1 MEEARATEEAWAS
14 EVARATSALADA
26 ARALVETESG
36 LSSARRRRG
45 WAEQALAAVRAR
57 AAADAAARAAA
68 QARKAE
74 EERAAKEE
82 RRRREGQEWGEGP
95 SGSRDPPAPPMGGA

>member
-1 MEEARATEEAWAS
+1 MEEARATEEAWVS

-26 ARALVETESG
+26 ARALEETESG
-36 LSSARRRRG
+36 LSSARTRRRR
-45 WAEQALAAVRAR
+45 AEKALAAVRAR

-74 EERAAKEE
+74 EERAAEEE
-82 RRRREGQEWGEGP
+82 RRRREGQEGGEGP
-95 SGSRDPPAPPMGGA
+95 SGSTDPAASPMGGY